1 MAENKESKSGY
12 DVGFFY
18 YDWALS
24 RYRWMDG
31 NCFTKVSGFE
41 PVKNMACSSS
51 EVKAQ
56 EMVKDDP
63 QSSGSQ
69 DNQSLERKEP
79 IGAEMKKPLQ
89 DKDVNQLPPRS
100 RISFRRHSQED
111 LHTQVIISRKG
122 ATVVK
127 SQSLCSLQPQN
138 EAQEIERGHGTMIN
152 VLQTRL
158 LRLRAAQTLWHK
170 DTNALIEYLLR
181 LKDDS
186 VVVDIMPFL
195 TSRVREVS
203 PEGHALSM
211 GACLEMLPALERLLT
226 SKFEDYIIAGLNMI
240 REMIKRWWMQL
251 KAATNKGIEPEWQR
265 CSRSVSGLYMAIV
278 SLSTIIVKLSKRK
291 GRVGEKALMKAGRGI
306 YDCGDVSVTTARSV
320 RSKN

>member
-1 MAENKESKSGY
+1 MVRA
-12 DVGFFY
+12 
-18 YDWALS
+18 
-24 RYRWMDG
+24 
-31 NCFTKVSGFE
+31 
-41 PVKNMACSSS
+41 SS

-56 EMVKDDP
+56 EMVKSDP
-63 QSSGSQ
+63 QSTGFQ
-69 DNQSLERKEP
+69 DNQCLERKEP
-79 IGAEMKKPLQ
+79 IGGDVKKPLQ
-89 DKDVNQLPPRS
+89 DKDVNQLHPRS

-111 LHTQVIISRKG
+111 ISAPVIISRKG

-138 EAQEIERGHGTMIN
+138 EAQQIAKGHGTMIN

-170 DTNALIEYLLR
+170 DTNAFIEYLLR

-186 VVVDIMPFL
+186 VLVDIMPFL
-195 TSRVREVS
+195 ASRVRDVS
-203 PEGHALSM
+203 PEGQALSM

-265 CSRSVSGLYMAIV
+265 CSRSVSGLYVAMV
-278 SLSTIIVKLSKRK
+278 SLSAIIVKLSKRK
-291 GRVGEKALMKAGRGI
+291 GRVGEKAL
-306 YDCGDVSVTTARSV
+306 VVTRLLDLL
-320 RSKN
+320 